1 MQPVKRMAQVKV
13 LRIIT
18 RMNVGGPALHV
29 LLLSDGLA
37 RRGYE
42 TLLAVGTCD
51 EAEGDLPLPIPPER
65 KILAIENLARSIS
78 PALDL
83 KAAWKLY
90 RLIRRERPAIVHTHT
105 AKAGLVGR
113 IAAAAAGVPVV
124 IHTFHGNSLSGY
136 FSPRAS
142 AVLRGI
148 ERLLARFTD
157 SICVVSE
164 QQRDEIA
171 GRFRIAP
178 RAKIRVVP
186 LGLDL
191 SGELRQSLPD
201 ASGRNLRVGW
211 LGRMV
216 PIKGVPLLAGIIDE
230 AARRELPVQ
239 FLVAGDGPER
249 GWLENAARRHAP
261 DRLLW
266 NGWERNPSRFITG
279 CDVLIQTS
287 INEGTPVALIQ
298 GMAAGR
304 PFLSTPAGG
313 VVDLASSPMLRHSD
327 GCRWFGNGV
336 LAEPGA
342 ASFANALER
351 LSGDRA
357 LVRQMGANA
366 RGFAAARFQ
375 AGRLVD
381 DMDLLYRELIAEHLQ
396 ASAPYTS
403 LQKLTGDLG

>member
-1 MQPVKRMAQVKV
+1 MAQVKV

-42 TLLAVGTCD
+42 TLLAAGTCD
-51 EAEGDLPLPIPPER
+51 EAEGDLPLSIPPEQ
-65 KILAIENLARSIS
+65 IVLAVENLARSIS
-78 PALDL
+78 PGLDL

-90 RLIRRERPAIVHTHT
+90 GLIRRERPAIVHTHT

-124 IHTFHGNSLSGY
+124 IHTFHGNSLTGY
-136 FSPRAS
+136 FSPRVS
-142 AVLRGI
+142 AVMRAV
-148 ERLLARFTD
+148 EKFLARFTD
-157 SICVVSE
+157 CICVVSA
-164 QQRDEIA
+164 QQQEEIA
-171 GRFRIAP
+171 GRFHIAP
-178 RAKIRVVP
+178 RAKIRVIP

-191 SGELRQSLPD
+191 SEELRQPLPD
-201 ASGRNLRVGW
+201 ASGRKLRVGW

-216 PIKGVPLLAGIIDE
+216 PIKGVPLLAGVIDE

-239 FLVAGDGPER
+239 FLVGGDGPER
-249 GWLENAARRHAP
+249 AWLENAARRHAP

-266 NGWERNPSRFITG
+266 NGWEQNPCRFIAG
-279 CDVLIQTS
+279 CDVLLQTS

-313 VVDLASSPMLRHSD
+313 VVDLASSPMPRRDDS
-327 GCRWFGNGV
+327 CRWFGNCV
-336 LAEPGA
+336 LAEPSPT
-342 ASFANALER
+342 SFANALGR
-351 LSGDRA
+351 LSGDAAR
-357 LVRQMGANA
+357 VREMGANA
-366 RGFAAARFQ
+366 RRFAAARFQ

-381 DMDLLYRELIAEHLQ
+381 EMDLLYRELIAEHLQ